1 MTFSNKFIA
10 QSAIIAALYAA
21 LTIVLAPISYGP
33 IQVRISEMLTVLP
46 FLAPS
51 AIVGLPIGC
60 IVANIY
66 GGLGIYDIVFGSLC
80 TLIAAVLT
88 YFLGK
93 IKKPILAPLPPVVVN
108 AFGVSL
114 YLHFL
119 FKMPYFLTVSYIALG
134 ETIACY
140 VLGYPLLRLILS
152 NDKLKDMVKL

>member
-1 MTFSNKFIA
+1 
-10 QSAIIAALYAA
+10 
-21 LTIVLAPISYGP
+21 
-33 IQVRISEMLTVLP
+33 
-46 FLAPS
+46 
-51 AIVGLPIGC
+51 
-60 IVANIY
+60 VANIY